1 LEWVQTC
8 CRFWS
13 SSLDVERRGQQ
24 AVHGKSGQ
32 QGCTQSKARVFND
45 GTVRRLETRRWMLDR
60 G

>member
-1 LEWVQTC
+1 MLSGVDSRLC
-8 CRFWS
+8 N
-13 SSLDVERRGQQ
+13 
-24 AVHGKSGQ
+24 GKSGW